1 MLLHESCHFYGLQWL
16 ICLFKFSIKPGG
28 TGRIR
33 KGEQRRVV
41 LALQAPWGDIALPD
55 LRSSG
60 YSADSSHSPEQGCG
74 ACLRHSLRTAQENVN
89 QNISS
94 GPPPDKSF
102 CLFLSFVQVA
112 LSRVMPLKCQLS
124 VWACIALDIKYS
136 SAHTKTAVSRSAIQK
151 EIKYGACTSLF
162 PGGTMHLLFVRVTDV
177 FQMMVSHV
185 CWTSTKALPRETA
198 GMLYAIWWKPPRTQ
212 SLRWEAFL
220 PGSLTT
226 EREVVRVVGWGDR
239 GAPLRRSRLG
249 LDPGV
254 QEQIRGGTKRQK
266 RKKKKKTLN
275 P

>member
-33 KGEQRRVV
+33 KGEQCSVV
-41 LALQAPWGDIALPD
+41 LALRAPRGDTALPD
-55 LRSSG
+55 LGSSG

-74 ACLRHSLRTAQENVN
+74 ARLADSFQTAQRKCKSKYFV
-89 QNISS
+89 S
-94 GPPPDKSF
+94 PPDKSF

-124 VWACIALDIKYS
+124 VWACIALDRKYS
-136 SAHTKTAVSRSAIQK
+136 SPHTKTAVSRSVVQK

-162 PGGTMHLLFVRVTDV
+162 PGGPVHLLFVRVTDV

-198 GMLYAIWWKPPRTQ
+198 RRYTPSDGGNLHGPDPRAARTRGFPRGNPTTGGRGCQGGPPRW
-212 SLRWEAFL
+212 SLG
-220 PGSLTT
+220 PGPDSQHVTRQHKKNKT
-226 EREVVRVVGWGDR
+226 K
-239 GAPLRRSRLG
+239 LRIHS
-249 LDPGV
+249 
-254 QEQIRGGTKRQK
+254 
-266 RKKKKKTLN
+266 
-275 P
+275 

>member
-33 KGEQRRVV
+33 KGEQCSVV

-55 LRSSG
+55 LGSSG
-60 YSADSSHSPEQGCG
+60 YSADSSHSPEEGCG
-74 ACLRHSLRTAQENVN
+74 VRLGDSFQTAQKKCKSKYFV
-89 QNISS
+89 S
-94 GPPPDKSF
+94 PPDKSF

-136 SAHTKTAVSRSAIQK
+136 SPHTKTAVSRSVIQK

-162 PGGTMHLLFVRVTDV
+162 PGGPVHLLFVRVTDV

-185 CWTSTKALPRETA
+185 CWTSTKALPWETA
-198 GMLYAIWWKPPRTQ
+198 RRYTPSDGGNLHGLNPCA
-212 SLRWEAFL
+212 
-220 PGSLTT
+220 
-226 EREVVRVVGWGDR
+226 VRLSAGKSNNR
-239 GAPLRRSRLG
+239 GRGCQGGLRRWLQHFTG
-249 LDPGV
+249 
-254 QEQIRGGTKRQK
+254 
-266 RKKKKKTLN
+266 
-275 P
+275 

>member
-33 KGEQRRVV
+33 KGEQCSAV

-60 YSADSSHSPEQGCG
+60 YSADSSHSQEQGCG
-74 ACLRHSLRTAQENVN
+74 ICLHCSFRTARKKRKSKYF
-89 QNISS
+89 SS
-94 GPPPDKSF
+94 PPRSDKSF

-136 SAHTKTAVSRSAIQK
+136 SPHTKTAVSRSAIQK

-162 PGGTMHLLFVRVTDV
+162 PGGPVHLLFVRVTDV

-185 CWTSTKALPRETA
+185 CWTSTKAQPWETA
-198 GMLYAIWWKPPRTQ
+198 GCYTPSDGNLC
-212 SLRWEAFL
+212 
-220 PGSLTT
+220 
-226 EREVVRVVGWGDR
+226 
-239 GAPLRRSRLG
+239 G
-249 LDPGV
+249 LDPCAQRLFFGEV
-254 QEQIRGGTKRQK
+254 EHRGRGCLGGLLRWLQQFAK
-266 RKKKKKTLN
+266 
-275 P
+275 